1 MKYLRK
7 RAAALL
13 ALLLCLTVVVGVFGE
28 ALPAEE
34 TAELFG
40 SPWVNS
46 MVTGNLPET
55 APEEKDDFYAAVNYD
70 FLAASQAAGMSMPL
84 AASAGE
90 IQAAVM
96 SLLQDESL
104 SGNGI
109 DQLKIFWEQAA
120 DMDALREDS
129 LSRISP
135 YLERIAAA
143 ASIQELNEVLT
154 AVDVPFSPYRAMP
167 VAPRA
172 LN

>member
-70 FLAASQAAGMSMPL
+70 FLAASPA
-84 AASAGE
+84 
-90 IQAAVM
+90 
-96 SLLQDESL
+96 
-104 SGNGI
+104 
-109 DQLKIFWEQAA
+109 
-120 DMDALREDS
+120 
-129 LSRISP
+129 
-135 YLERIAAA
+135 
-143 ASIQELNEVLT
+143 
-154 AVDVPFSPYRAMP
+154 
-167 VAPRA
+167 
-172 LN
+172 